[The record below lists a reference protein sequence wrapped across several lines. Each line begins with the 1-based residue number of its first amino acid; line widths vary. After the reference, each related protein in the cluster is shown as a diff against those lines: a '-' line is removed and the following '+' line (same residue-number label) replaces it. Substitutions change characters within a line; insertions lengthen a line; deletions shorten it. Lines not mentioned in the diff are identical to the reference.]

1 MLESTLLLAVLLL
14 GYLFRHR
21 WLPNKQHKT
30 TRQKVGTPAVS
41 PFHAVSIECLKIPC
55 NAASTLANKRF
66 LPQDAPSL
74 PLETCDNPD
83 CRCRYIHH
91 EDRRANDSDRRVK
104 IGIVTDLY
112 GTFGEEERRHK
123 TTGRRNED
131 LHGNDWLSFNGQKR
145 Q

>member
-1 MLESTLLLAVLLL
+1 MLESALLLAVLLL

-66 LPQDAPSL
+66 LPQDASSL
-74 PLETCDNPD
+74 PLRHVIIPTASVDIFTMKTAAPMT
-83 CRCRYIHH
+83 
-91 EDRRANDSDRRVK
+91 
-104 IGIVTDLY
+104 VTVA
-112 GTFGEEERRHK
+112 
-123 TTGRRNED
+123 
-131 LHGNDWLSFNGQKR
+131 
-145 Q
+145 